1 MRSSIH
7 VLVFIFV
14 LHFLWKPA
22 NGAMNVGLSYRL
34 AAKLSEPNLSSKNS
48 KPPIASQRWLYPIA
62 GGLAGGIAN
71 AIIYPLDTIKTMLQ
85 TDKSL
90 KSSSQVVNELK
101 KKGLKRIYGG
111 SVPAILGSIPSSALY
126 FGTYEFV
133 KSELSGKWN
142 GTLSRP
148 LIHMIAASAGNI
160 ASSFVFVPKETIK
173 QQLQSFKSGTIPWTS
188 VAPITLSSVCGKIL
202 RERGLRGFYPSYK
215 ATLLRNIPSA
225 MVTPVGCC
233 TYMHTV
239 VHLLHS
245 TLGPLH
251 VV

>member
-1 MRSSIH
+1 MLSCIY
-7 VLVFIFV
+7 VLAFV
-14 LHFLWKPA
+14 VLFFWKPA
-22 NGAMNVGLSYRL
+22 DGAMNVGISYRL
-34 AAKLSEPNLSSKNS
+34 AAKLSKPNLSSKDS
-48 KPPIASQRWLYPIA
+48 KPSISPQRWLYPIA

-71 AIIYPLDTIKTMLQ
+71 AIIYPIDTIKTMLQ

-101 KKGLKRIYGG
+101 KKGLRRIYGG

-148 LIHMIAASAGNI
+148 LIHMIAASAGNV

-173 QQLQSFKSGTIPWTS
+173 QQLQAFKSGTIPWAS

-225 MVTPVGCC
+225 MVTLVCC
-233 TYMHTV
+233 
-239 VHLLHS
+239 S
-245 TLGPLH
+245 
-251 VV
+251 